1 MGIYIF
7 KKEDAQRFASENG
20 FHAKVK
26 GNELIFPECPY
37 CHARSGND
45 KNKFAINLMTGQ
57 FHCWRASCGARG
69 NMITLSKDFD
79 FSLGKEVDEYYKPR
93 IFRTFKAK
101 AADIEVT
108 DPAVKYMQSRG
119 ISKTVTEKYQVTE
132 SEGNLVFPF
141 LDQDGSVAFIKYRNP
156 NPKPGQNKEWCEA
169 NCKPILFG
177 MHQCNPENDTLII
190 TEGQIDSLSV
200 AEAGFENAVSVPT
213 GANGFTW
220 IPYCWDWMSHFKKI
234 IVFGDHEKD
243 HITLYKDIAIRWDSK
258 VWHVREEDYLDCKD
272 ANEILQKYG
281 AEQIKVCIE
290 NAVRK
295 GINAAKDLSTVKY
308 VNPDDIEKLPIGIPC
323 VDNDILHG
331 GVPFGQL
338 LLITGKAGDGKSTF
352 ASQIL
357 LNALDNNCKCFAY
370 SGELPNS
377 LFKSWMDHQAA
388 GPNDDS
394 ESSNWERKDDE
405 SLRLK
410 ESAIEK
416 INKWYENNIWIY
428 DNEIALMEDQ
438 ESLSELLE
446 RVINQYE
453 VRVILIDNLMTALD
467 LEPIDSTEKYEKQSL
482 FMKKLTRLALKYNV
496 LIILVAHQ
504 RKNGNSN
511 VNDNVSGTAD
521 IANLASVVMSYDR
534 GKREEDSPDVRKL
547 KITKNRLYGDLNTE
561 GITLNYDPL
570 SKRIYA
576 TDAELIRFYS
586 WETNEMGMKEVDS
599 EPLPFGNSFLH
610 EEVPF

>member
-1 MGIYIF
+1 MNIYTF
-7 KKEDAQRFASENG
+7 KEEDARRFASENG
-20 FHAKVK
+20 FKTRRK
-26 GNELIFPECPY
+26 GDELIFKECPY
-37 CHARSGND
+37 CHSTSIND
-45 KNKFAINLMTGQ
+45 KEKFSINLRTGR
-57 FHCWRASCGARG
+57 FHCWRASCGAKG
-69 NMITLSKDFD
+69 NMLTLAKDFN
-79 FSLGKEVDEYYKPR
+79 FSLGNTVDEYYTPR
-93 IFRTFKAK
+93 TFRTFKAMR
-101 AADIEVT
+101 IEVT

-119 ISKTVTEKYQVTE
+119 ISKTVTEKYRVTE

-200 AEAGFENAVSVPT
+200 SEAGFENAVSVPT

-220 IPYCWDWMSHFKKI
+220 VPYCWDWMNKFKRI
-234 IVFGDHEKD
+234 IVFGDHEHG
-243 HITLYKDIAIRWDSK
+243 HITLYKEISSRWDSK

-281 AEQIKVCIE
+281 RSQIRKCIG
-290 NAVRK
+290 NAVQK
-295 GINAAKDLSTVKY
+295 PIAKARDLSTVEY
-308 VNPDDIEKLPIGIPC
+308 INPDDIEKLPTGIQC
-323 VDNDILHG
+323 IDDVLHG

-357 LNALDNNCKCFAY
+357 LSALDNNCKCFAY

-388 GPNDDS
+388 GPNDDTGA
-394 ESSNWERKDDE
+394 SNWERNKDK
-405 SLRLK
+405 LRLK
-410 ESAIEK
+410 ETALAK
-416 INKWYENNIWIY
+416 IKDWYKGSMWVY
-428 DNEIALMEDQ
+428 DNELALLDDE
-438 ESLSELLE
+438 EPLTALLE
-446 RVINQYE
+446 RVINQYG

-467 LEPIDSTEKYEKQSL
+467 LEPIDTSEKYERQSL
-482 FMKKLTRLALKYNV
+482 FMKKMARLALRYNI
-496 LIILVAHQ
+496 LIILVAHK
-504 RKNGNSN
+504 RKNNGNSD
-511 VNDNVSGTAD
+511 VNDSVSGTAD
-521 IANLASVVMSYDR
+521 ISNLASVVMSYER
-534 GKREEDSPDVRKL
+534 GSKEDTDDVRRL
-547 KITKNRLYGDLNTE
+547 KISKNRLYG
-561 GITLNYDPL
+561 TLTGKDGLELKYEPL
-570 SKRIYA
+570 SKRIYV
-576 TDAELIRFYS
+576 TEDEKNRWYS